1 MTDTVHF
8 NDSAGR
14 IAYESWVS
22 EFEARPEQADAWD
35 DLSATAQDAW
45 GTIAE
50 SVIEDR
56 VHLPIDGV
64 EVMIRRPG
72 GSISIIWTGTASQTL
87 ADHVRAT
94 IDRALD
100 GETEA

>member
-22 EFEARPEQADAWD
+22 EFEARIDQADAWD
-35 DLSATAQDAW
+35 DLTATMQDAW
-45 GTIAE
+45 ETIAE

-56 VHLPIDGV
+56 VHLPTGGV

-72 GSISIIWTGTASQTL
+72 SSTSIIWTGTAGQEL
-87 ADHVRAT
+87 AEFVRAA
-94 IDRALD
+94 IDRALN
-100 GETEA
+100 GGRNA